1 MRFTRATVDHVL
13 RRLRHFPWQGVALLM
28 AERYREDRLG
38 QTAASLTYT
47 TLLALVPFLTVV
59 LAIFSAFPIFA
70 EMQQVLQTWLTQSLF
85 PENISRPVMDY
96 LMQFAAKASSL
107 GAVGFFFLIVTA
119 LALILTIDR
128 TLNTIWRVPRLRP
141 LGQRVLIYWASMTL
155 GPLVLAGGLM
165 LTSSVASAAS
175 HRIGGSL
182 PGGVRL
188 LFASIEFL
196 VMAGGMSA
204 LYHYVPNTTVRW
216 RHALAG
222 GVFVAL
228 CVAVAKKGLALY
240 LASVPT
246 YSLIYGAFATLPI
259 LLLWVYMVWVIV
271 LLGAVI
277 AAYVPRLRTA
287 LAHPD
292 AQDQAP
298 FALAVQVLQQ
308 LQAALARPHR
318 GLTSAQLSR
327 LLNAGE
333 PQLAAVLQVLLQL
346 DWVAQ
351 INEVA
356 SGARDLSDA
365 RYLLLAEPATTP
377 MEPLVQRLLL
387 ERAPALERFWG
398 HTGMQVLKLADVLA
412 REPAAGAHA
421 H

>member
-1 MRFTRATVDHVL
+1 
-13 RRLRHFPWQGVALLM
+13 M
-28 AERYREDRLG
+28 AERYRNDRLG
-38 QTAASLTYT
+38 QIAASLTYT

-59 LAIFSAFPIFA
+59 LAIFAAFPIFS
-70 EMQQVLQTWLTQSLF
+70 EMQQVLQNWLTQSLF

-96 LMQFAAKASSL
+96 LMQFAAQASRL

-128 TLNTIWRVPRLRP
+128 TLNTIWRVPHLRP
-141 LGQRVLIYWASMTL
+141 LGQRVLIYWAAMTL

-165 LTSSVASAAS
+165 LTTSAASAAS
-175 HRIGGSL
+175 HHIGGAL

-188 LFASIEFL
+188 LFGIIEFL
-196 VMAGGMSA
+196 VMAAGMSA

-228 CVAVAKKGLALY
+228 CVALAKKGLAIY

-246 YSLIYGAFATLPI
+246 YSLIYGAFATVPL

-277 AAYVPRLRTA
+277 AAYVPRLRARMARTDT
-287 LAHPD
+287 LEN
-292 AQDQAP
+292 QVP

-308 LQAALARPHR
+308 LHAALQRPHR
-318 GLTSAQLSR
+318 GLSSAQLAR
-327 LLNAGE
+327 WLHVGE
-333 PQLAAVLQVLLQL
+333 PQLAPVLQELLEL
-346 DWVAQ
+346 GWVAQ

-356 SGARDLSDA
+356 GGARDLSDA
-365 RYLLLAEPATTP
+365 RYLLLAEPASTP
-377 MEPLVQRLLL
+377 MEPLVQRLLI
-387 ERAPALERFWG
+387 ERTPALQRFWG
-398 HTGMQVLKLADVLA
+398 HTGMQVLKLADVLE
-412 REPAAGAHA
+412 REPAGGAPA
-421 H
+421 PAS